1 VSGNAALFRGDF
13 KLVINQPP
21 NGDGQWRLYNVRL
34 DPGETRDLSAELP
47 DLFAQMQ
54 RDYEAYVQEMGVLP
68 MPEGY
73 NIHGQIETN
82 TYARQFTRYMP
93 FLIGAGVVL
102 IALIGGLVWLFM
114 RRRRTK
120 A

>member
-1 VSGNAALFRGDF
+1 
-13 KLVINQPP
+13 
-21 NGDGQWRLYNVRL
+21 VRL